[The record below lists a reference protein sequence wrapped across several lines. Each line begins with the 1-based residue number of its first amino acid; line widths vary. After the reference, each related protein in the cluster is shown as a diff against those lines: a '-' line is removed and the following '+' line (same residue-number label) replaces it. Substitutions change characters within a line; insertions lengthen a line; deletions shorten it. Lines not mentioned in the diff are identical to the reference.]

1 MRNIKHIIKRR
12 ILIIGLVIFS
22 SILGL
27 KAQSNLTKAL
37 GITEADFLASPVS
50 PAAFGTVRNRL
61 TPHQGDC
68 FIITADF
75 NAQDFS
81 DLPNN
86 SESKIFSFRLRTSFL
101 SKTLIFEILVKNIGG
116 EKRWYIRRP
125 LGVAG
130 ATIGKN
136 FNLDYEIYE
145 DLGLDGKFT
154 FIFGHHFTAIAV
166 DANDTLNYK
175 MAPVF
180 FGMDSNLGSFNSH
193 MGEFTGETGIY
204 YGREVYLKK
213 TSRVYKMPGDAKI
226 ATLINALK
234 PSITNNNIINA
245 IKPKGTNDVVLIS
258 DLTETSLAGNLQ
270 LYPNPSDGKF
280 NVDFSLEEDGPVSFQ
295 IINLNGQTLFEDNNL
310 PYNKGNNKYI
320 FNSSHK
326 LPSGIYVL
334 KIISA
339 EFNRSIK
346 LVIN

>member
-1 MRNIKHIIKRR
+1 MTNIKHIIKRR

-37 GITEADFLASPVS
+37 GITEADFLASPAS
-50 PAAFGTVRNRL
+50 PAGFGTVRNRL
-61 TPHQGDC
+61 TPHQGNC

-81 DLPNN
+81 DFN
-86 SESKIFSFRLRTSFL
+86 SESKVFSFRLRTSLL
-101 SKTLIFEILVKNIGG
+101 SEILIFEILVKNIGG
-116 EKRWYIRRP
+116 KKRWYIRRP
-125 LGVAG
+125 LEVAG
-130 ATIGKN
+130 ANMGKN

-213 TSRVYKMPGDAKI
+213 KSRVYKMPGDAKI

-258 DLTETSLAGNLQ
+258 DLTETSQASNLQ

-280 NVDFSLEEDGPVSFQ
+280 NVDFSLKEGGPVSFK
-295 IINLNGQTLFEDNNL
+295 IYDLKGQKVYEQNDIRFV
-310 PYNKGNNKYI
+310 KGKHTYTI
-320 FNSSHK
+320 DVSSK
-326 LPSGIYVL
+326 LPAGVYIL
-334 KIISA
+334 KVSSA
-339 EFNRSIK
+339 E
-346 LVIN
+346 INQSVKMIVQ